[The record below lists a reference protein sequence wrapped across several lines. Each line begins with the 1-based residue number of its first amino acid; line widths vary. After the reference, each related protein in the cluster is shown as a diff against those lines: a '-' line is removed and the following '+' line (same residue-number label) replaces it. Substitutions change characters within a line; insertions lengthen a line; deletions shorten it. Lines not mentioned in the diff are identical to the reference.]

1 MEKRS
6 ISVDVSSGIYGAGFL
21 FAAGMHYATYHSLLS
36 AIIHGLLSWAY
47 VGYWIAD
54 FLTK

>member
-47 VGYWIAD
+47 VGYWIVD